1 MANLI
6 LSRYCGRLLVFFF
19 FILMPSFLAAADDTQ
34 VLATVN
40 GAPIILEQVNAAAQ
54 KYIPQAYYHRQ
65 VSEERLKEFRD
76 KALKDVIDEELEY
89 QEAKRVGV
97 KIAKSDI
104 KANIDMTRKEYVSKK
119 AFELALQKAG
129 LTIEMLE
136 AKVERGLLINKIYE
150 REIVSKV
157 NAVITE
163 GYLLDYY
170 KKGATKF
177 KEPEKI
183 RLRHILIAP
192 DASKGDAGWP
202 EAKKAVDDILKQIKS
217 GADFGDMAW
226 KHSKDDYRVKGGD
239 IGFIHRGRLLP
250 EIEDAAF
257 GLKVGEVSA
266 PIKSEYGYHI
276 VKLEEKK
283 QEVQLEFNEV
293 KDKIKTELEKKL
305 INDMKDNWLKGL
317 REKAKIE
324 IISSKK

>member
-1 MANLI
+1 
-6 LSRYCGRLLVFFF
+6 
-19 FILMPSFLAAADDTQ
+19 MPFFLAAADDTQ

-40 GAPIILEQVNAAAQ
+40 DAPITLEQVNAAAQ
-54 KYIPQAYYHRQ
+54 KYIPQTYYHRQ
-65 VSEERLKEFRD
+65 VSDEKIKEFRD
-76 KALKDVIDEELEY
+76 KALNDVIDEELEY
-89 QEAKRVGV
+89 QEAKRAGI

-129 LTIEMLE
+129 LTIEILE
-136 AKVERGLLINKIYE
+136 AKVERALLINKIYE
-150 REIVSKV
+150 KEIVSKV

-163 GYLLDYY
+163 GYILDYY
-170 KKGATKF
+170 KKNVTKF

-183 RLRHILIAP
+183 RIRHILIAP

-202 EAKKAVDDILKQIKS
+202 EAKKEADDILKQIKS
-217 GADFGDMAW
+217 GADFGDLAW
-226 KHSKDDYRVKGGD
+226 KYSKDDYRIKGGD

-257 GLKVGEVSA
+257 GLKVGEVSM

-283 QEVQLEFNEV
+283 KEVQIEFNEV
-293 KDKIKTELEKKL
+293 TDKIKTELEKKL
-305 INDMKDNWLKGL
+305 TNDMKDNWLKGL

-324 IISSKK
+324 IISSKN